1 MRWATPVNGGCLM
14 ASNLE
19 ALETW
24 AAVLLHRLEPG
35 ERGKLAR
42 SIGQE
47 LRRSQQKR
55 VVSQENPD
63 GTKFA
68 PRKQRNLRG
77 KRGRIKLKLAMFNR
91 LRTASYLKVRGDSN
105 AITVG
110 FTGRIARIARVHQ
123 YGLKDRAERGAP
135 EVRYEQ
141 RELLGLNETDLDIIR
156 DALLQHFA
164 PR

>member
-1 MRWATPVNGGCLM
+1 M
-14 ASNLE
+14 ANNLE

-24 AAVLLHRLEPG
+24 AAVLLDRLEPA
-35 ERGKLAR
+35 ERSKLAR

-55 VVSQENPD
+55 VIAQENPD

-77 KRGRIKLKLAMFNR
+77 KQGRIKRKLAMFKK

-105 AITVG
+105 AVTVG

-123 YGLKDRAERGAP
+123 FGLKDRAERGAP
-135 EVRYEQ
+135 DVKYDQ
-141 RELLGLNETDLDIIR
+141 RELLGLTDSDIDIIR
-156 DALLQHFA
+156 DSLLGHLTA
-164 PR
+164 

>member
-1 MRWATPVNGGCLM
+1 M
-14 ASNLE
+14 ASDLE

-24 AAVLLHRLEPG
+24 AAVLLERLEPG
-35 ERGKLAR
+35 ARRQLTRNIGK
-42 SIGQE
+42 E

-55 VVSQENPD
+55 MIAQENPD
-63 GTKFA
+63 GSKFA
-68 PRKQRNLRG
+68 PRKHRNLRG
-77 KRGRIKLKLAMFNR
+77 KQGRIKRKLAMFKK

-135 EVRYEQ
+135 EVEYDK
-141 RELLGLNETDLDIIR
+141 RELLGLTDADIQLIR
-156 DALLQHFA
+156 DGLLAHLINY
-164 PR
+164 

>member
-1 MRWATPVNGGCLM
+1 M

-24 AAVLLHRLEPG
+24 AAVLLERLEQG
-35 ERGKLAR
+35 ERSKLAR

-55 VVSQENPD
+55 VMAQENPD
-63 GTKFA
+63 GSKYA
-68 PRKQRNLRG
+68 PRKQRDLRG
-77 KRGRIKLKLAMFNR
+77 KQGRVKRKLAMFKK

-105 AITVG
+105 AVTVG
-110 FTGRIARIARVHQ
+110 FTGRVARIARVHQ

-135 EVRYEQ
+135 DVQYDPREV
-141 RELLGLNETDLDIIR
+141 LGFTDADLNLIR
-156 DALLQHFA
+156 DGLLSHLTNY
-164 PR
+164 

>member
-1 MRWATPVNGGCLM
+1 MTN
-14 ASNLE
+14 NLE

-24 AAVLLHRLEPG
+24 AAVLLERLEPG
-35 ERGKLAR
+35 ERSKLTR

-55 VVSQENPD
+55 VMAQENPD
-63 GTKFA
+63 GSKFV
-68 PRKQRNLRG
+68 PRKQRNLQG
-77 KRGRIKLKLAMFNR
+77 KQGRVKRKLAMFKK

-105 AITVG
+105 AVTVG

-135 EVRYEQ
+135 DVRYEQ
-141 RELLGLNETDLDIIR
+141 RELLGFTETDLELIKDH
-156 DALLQHFA
+156 LLDHLTT
-164 PR
+164 